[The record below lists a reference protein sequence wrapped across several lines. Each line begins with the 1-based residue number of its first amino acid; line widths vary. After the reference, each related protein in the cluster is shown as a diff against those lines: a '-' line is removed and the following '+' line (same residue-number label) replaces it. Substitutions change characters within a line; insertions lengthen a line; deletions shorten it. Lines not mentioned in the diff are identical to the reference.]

1 MKISRLLFE
10 KEETPAEIEE
20 SIQYRKSVRNGKVVR
35 VPFTTSPGKK
45 IKRVKGRP
53 VEVRMTPA
61 EIRRR
66 SKASIKAQR
75 KLKSKSKQIARK
87 RARSLRKHTW

>member
-1 MKISRLLFE
+1 MRISRPLFE
-10 KEETPAEIEE
+10 ETVEKLEEAIK
-20 SIQYRKSVRNGKVVR
+20 YRRAIRNGRVTK

-45 IKRVKGRP
+45 IKRVKGKP

-61 EIRRR
+61 EVRKR
-66 SKASIKAQR
+66 SKASIRAQR